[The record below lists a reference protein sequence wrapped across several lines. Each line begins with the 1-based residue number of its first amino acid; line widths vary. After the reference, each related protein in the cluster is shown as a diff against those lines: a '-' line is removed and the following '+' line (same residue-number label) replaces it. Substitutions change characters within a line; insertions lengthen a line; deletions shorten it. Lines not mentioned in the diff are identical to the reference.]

1 MLYLD
6 VTHGEVEKSYENHY
20 FVYPPGKPRIL
31 HLPRCQGLAVAYYNF
46 TLGRLG
52 ATAFSAF
59 ATLGSSQISERTL
72 PLTFSLFARSNT

>member
-46 TLGRLG
+46 TLGRLSKIPLAGEAG
-52 ATAFSAF
+52 APSTF
-59 ATLGSSQISERTL
+59 AQLGY
-72 PLTFSLFARSNT
+72 NC

>member
-6 VTHGEVEKSYENHY
+6 VTHGEVEKSYENHH
-20 FVYPPGKPRIL
+20 FVDPPGKTTIL

-46 TLGRLG
+46 TLGRLSKIPLAGG

-59 ATLGSSQISERTL
+59 ATLG
-72 PLTFSLFARSNT
+72 